1 MNGLR
6 LILCAALIVPA
17 AALAD
22 EGHHGHELTAEQ
34 LGTVSF
40 PTSCSPGVQKQM
52 ERGVALLHSFW
63 YGEAE
68 RTFAAAAKQDAKC
81 AMAHWGVAMS
91 LWHPLWDP
99 PEKEDLKRGLES
111 LERAEKLSAATPRE
125 QEYIAALKTFY
136 TGWEKKDFHTRAL
149 AYEQAMAQMHERH
162 PEHREA
168 AIFYALSLLATAEPK
183 DKTYANQQKAGR
195 ILNELLPAMPNHPG
209 VAHYLIHSFDH
220 PGIAEQGLAAA
231 RRYAAIAPSSAHA
244 RHMPSHIFTRLGLWQ
259 ESEASN
265 RSAIEAA
272 NAALAQGKQGLSD
285 KLHAMDYAAY
295 ASLQGGEEQEAARL
309 TAEAEAIAKNQ
320 KEWSGRRGAYGYALT
335 GARYVLERRQ
345 WKEAAAMWVPEHAS
359 AEAKSLVY
367 WARTVGAARSGDATQ
382 ARKELENL
390 RAAVREI
397 EGDTSGYG
405 WHPGDLEVETARA
418 WLALAEG
425 KTAEAER
432 RLRSAADREDDGE
445 LGAIAYPPIL
455 PAREMLADLLLEQQ
469 RPEHALAEYEAVLK
483 DSPDR
488 FNALAGAA
496 RAAELAGQSEAAAKY
511 YAQLLKVG
519 GGEQA
524 TRPEVARAK
533 RAVKGD

>member
-1 MNGLR
+1 MKTWR
-6 LILCAALIVPA
+6 WVLCAALVVPA
-17 AALAD
+17 AVAD

-40 PTSCSPGVQKQM
+40 PTSCSPAVAKQM

-68 RTFAAAAKQDAKC
+68 RTFAAAAKQDGKC

-99 PEKEDLKRGLES
+99 PEKEDLKRGLAS
-111 LERAEKLSAATPRE
+111 LERAEKLGTATARE
-125 QEYIAALKTFY
+125 QEYIAALKAFY
-136 TGWEKKDFHTRAL
+136 SGWEKKDFHTRAL
-149 AYEQAMAQMHERH
+149 AYEQAMAEVHQRH
-162 PEHREA
+162 PEDREA

-195 ILNELLPAMPNHPG
+195 ILNELLPQMPNHPG

-220 PGIAEQGLAAA
+220 PGIAEQGLEAA

-272 NAALAQGKQGLSD
+272 DAAMARGQSGLSD

-295 ASLQGGEEQEAARL
+295 ASLQCGEEQEAARL
-309 TAEAEAIAKNQ
+309 TKEAEVIAKQQ

-345 WKEAAAMWVPEHAS
+345 WKEAAAMWVPERAS
-359 AEAKSLVY
+359 AEAQALVY
-367 WARTVGAARSGDATQ
+367 WTRTVGAARSGDVEQ

-397 EGDTSGYG
+397 EGDRSWYG

-418 WLALAEG
+418 WVAQAEG
-425 KTAEAER
+425 KPADAEQ
-432 RLRSAADREDDGE
+432 RLRAAADREDEGE
-445 LGAIAYPPIL
+445 LGALDYPPIL
-455 PAREMLADLLLEQQ
+455 PAREMLADLLMEQQ
-469 RPEHALAEYEAVLK
+469 RPEHALAEYEATLK

-488 FNALAGAA
+488 FNVLYGAA
-496 RAAELAGQSEAAAKY
+496 RAAELAGRSEAAAKY
-511 YAQLLKVG
+511 YAQLIKVG

-533 RAVKGD
+533 AAVRGD